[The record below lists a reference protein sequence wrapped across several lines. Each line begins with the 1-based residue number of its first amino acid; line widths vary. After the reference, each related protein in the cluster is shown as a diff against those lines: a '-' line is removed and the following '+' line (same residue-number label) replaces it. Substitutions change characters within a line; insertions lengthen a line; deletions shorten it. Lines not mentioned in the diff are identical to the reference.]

1 MGEISKVV
9 GQWIVGNV
17 GWATIIVLF
26 ILSGLF
32 KIAKIEIN
40 PIGWIISWIGNALTK
55 SIRVDLADLRQETN
69 NKFEEIKTDRAEKIQ
84 ELKNDYDEK
93 IAGLRDDL
101 DTFESRTNANIEEV
115 KIKATGTFD
124 LLTERLNEMERS
136 NDMQTVRQIK
146 AHVLDFA
153 NACLNHRRH
162 TKQEFDSVIKE
173 NEEYEEL
180 VKKYGLKNNVY
191 AEDYQYIL
199 KIYHKCQD
207 QNSFLKDEE

>member
-1 MGEISKVV
+1 MGEISKAV

-17 GWATIIVLF
+17 GWSVIIFLF

-32 KIAKIEIN
+32 KITKIELN
-40 PIGWIISWIGNALTK
+40 PIGWLISWIGAQLTK
-55 SIRVDLADLRQETN
+55 GVRVDLANLRTETN
-69 NKFEEIKTDRAEKIQ
+69 QKFEEIKVDRAIKIE
-84 ELKNDYDEK
+84 ELKADTDAK
-93 IAGLRDDL
+93 ISALREDL
-101 DTFESRTNANIEEV
+101 DSFEERTNVSIDEM
-115 KIKATGTFD
+115 KTGTSLNCE
-124 LLTERLNEMERS
+124 LLKNRLNEMERS

-180 VKKYGLKNNVY
+180 VKKYDLKNNVY
-191 AEDYQYIL
+191 DEDYKYIL
-199 KIYHKCQD
+199 KIYHRCQD
-207 QNSFLKDEE
+207 ENSFLRDEE

>member
-1 MGEISKVV
+1 MGEISKAV

-17 GWATIIVLF
+17 GWTALVILF

-55 SIRVDLADLRQETN
+55 SIRVDLANLRQETN
-69 NKFEEIKTDRAEKIQ
+69 NRFEEIKIDRAEKIQ
-84 ELKNDYDEK
+84 DLKSDYDEK
-93 IAGLRDDL
+93 ITELRKDL
-101 DTFESRTNANIEEV
+101 ETFENKTNADMEEV
-115 KIKATGTFD
+115 KSKAGGTFD
-124 LLTERLNEMERS
+124 LLTQRLDEMERS

-180 VKKYGLKNNVY
+180 VKKYSLKNNVY
-191 AEDYQYIL
+191 DEDYKYIL
-199 KIYHKCQD
+199 KLYHRCQD
-207 QNSFLKDEE
+207 EDSFLRDTE

>member
-1 MGEISKVV
+1 MGEISKAV

-17 GWATIIVLF
+17 GWTAIVILF

-40 PIGWIISWIGNALTK
+40 PIGWLVTWIGNALTK
-55 SIRVDLADLRQETN
+55 SIRVDLADLRTDTN
-69 NKFEEIKTDRAEKIQ
+69 TKFEELKTDYNDKIK
-84 ELKNDYDEK
+84 ELKE
-93 IAGLRDDL
+93 DL
-101 DTFESRTNANIEEV
+101 ETFENRTNVNMEEV
-115 KIKATGTFD
+115 KSKATGTFD
-124 LLTERLNEMERS
+124 LLSERLNEMERS

-162 TKQEFDSVIKE
+162 TKQEFESILKE

-180 VKKYGLKNNVY
+180 VRKYNLKNNVY
-191 AEDYQYIL
+191 DEDYKYIV

-207 QNSFLKDEE
+207 ENSFLRDET

>member
-1 MGEISKVV
+1 MGEVSKAV

-17 GWATIIVLF
+17 GWTAIVILF

-40 PIGWIISWIGNALTK
+40 PIGWLISWIGNALTK
-55 SIRVDLADLRQETN
+55 SIRVDLANLRTDTN
-69 NKFEEIKTDRAEKIQ
+69 TKLD
-84 ELKNDYDEK
+84 ELKTGYDDK
-93 IAGLRDDL
+93 ITELRKDL
-101 DTFESRTNANIEEV
+101 DAFETRTTKSMEEV
-115 KIKATGTFD
+115 KNKTTGTFD
-124 LLTERLNEMERS
+124 LLSARMNEMERS

-162 TKQEFDSVIKE
+162 TKQEFESVLKE

-180 VKKYGLKNNVY
+180 VKKYKLKNNVY
-191 AEDYQYIL
+191 DEDYKYIVKL
-199 KIYHKCQD
+199 YHKCQD
-207 QNSFLKDEE
+207 ENSFLRDET

>member
-1 MGEISKVV
+1 MGEISKAV
-9 GQWIVGNV
+9 GEWIVANV
-17 GWATIIVLF
+17 GWTAIIILF

-40 PIGWIISWIGNALTK
+40 PIGWLISWIGNALTK
-55 SIRVDLADLRQETN
+55 SVRVDLNNLRQDTN
-69 NKFEEIKTDRAEKIQ
+69 TKLD
-84 ELKNDYDEK
+84 ELKTGYDNK
-93 IAGLRDDL
+93 INELRKDL
-101 DTFESRTNANIEEV
+101 DVFETKTNENLEEV
-115 KIKATGTFD
+115 KSKATGTFD
-124 LLTERLNEMERS
+124 LLSERLNEMERS

-162 TKQEFDSVIKE
+162 TKQEFESILKE

-180 VKKYGLKNNVY
+180 VRKYNLKNNVY
-191 AEDYQYIL
+191 DEDYKYIV

-207 QNSFLKDEE
+207 ENSFLRDET

>member
-1 MGEISKVV
+1 MGEISKAV

-17 GWATIIVLF
+17 GWTAIVILF

-55 SIRVDLADLRQETN
+55 SIRVDLANLRQETN
-69 NKFEEIKTDRAEKIQ
+69 NRFEEIKIDRAEKIQ
-84 ELKNDYDEK
+84 DLKSDYDEK
-93 IAGLRDDL
+93 ITELRKDL
-101 DTFESRTNANIEEV
+101 ETFENKTNADMEEV
-115 KIKATGTFD
+115 KSKAGGTFD
-124 LLTERLNEMERS
+124 LLTQRLDEMERS

-180 VKKYGLKNNVY
+180 VKKYSLKNNVY
-191 AEDYQYIL
+191 DEDYKYIL
-199 KIYHKCQD
+199 KLYHRCQD
-207 QNSFLKDEE
+207 EDSFLRDTE

>member
-1 MGEISKVV
+1 MGEISKAV

-17 GWATIIVLF
+17 GWTAIVILF

-55 SIRVDLADLRQETN
+55 SIRLDLANLRQETN
-69 NKFEEIKTDRAEKIQ
+69 DRFEEIKIDRAEKIQ
-84 ELKNDYDEK
+84 DLKSDYDEK
-93 IAGLRDDL
+93 ISELRKDL
-101 DTFESRTNANIEEV
+101 ETFENKTNADMEEV
-115 KIKATGTFD
+115 KSKAGGTFD
-124 LLTERLNEMERS
+124 LLTQRLDEMERS

-180 VKKYGLKNNVY
+180 VKKYSLKNNVY
-191 AEDYQYIL
+191 DEDYKYIL
-199 KIYHKCQD
+199 KLYHRCQD
-207 QNSFLKDEE
+207 EDSFLRDTE

>member
-1 MGEISKVV
+1 MGEISKAV

-17 GWATIIVLF
+17 GWTAIVILF

-40 PIGWIISWIGNALTK
+40 PIGWLISWIGNALTK
-55 SIRVDLADLRQETN
+55 SIRVDLANLRTDTN
-69 NKFEEIKTDRAEKIQ
+69 TKLD
-84 ELKNDYDEK
+84 ELKTGYDDK
-93 IAGLRDDL
+93 ITELRKDL
-101 DTFESRTNANIEEV
+101 DAFETRTNQSMEEV
-115 KIKATGTFD
+115 KNKTTGTFD
-124 LLTERLNEMERS
+124 LLSERLNEMERS

-162 TKQEFDSVIKE
+162 TKQEFESILKE

-180 VKKYGLKNNVY
+180 VKKYKLKNNVY
-191 AEDYQYIL
+191 DEDYKYIVKL
-199 KIYHKCQD
+199 YHKCQD
-207 QNSFLKDEE
+207 ENSFLRDET